1 MLDYISLWRH
11 QSCQFLQSVYLG
23 GHGNCYTTCTSY
35 PGNCVVPPNLEVIIP
50 CYFPGGD
57 GDTDSPIPRTVP
69 DAVDQLDE
77 EFPFQTDSTNIASA
91 SDPARSPN
99 NSRNSADYHNPAYN
113 TLRPPFTASPTALT
127 VKPVEP
133 IETDVYKSD
142 SQPGFRV
149 ISQSSSPSSST
160 SSLDCNY
167 NAYYEKD
174 QKIPRIASINHIAA

>member
-1 MLDYISLWRH
+1 M
-11 QSCQFLQSVYLG
+11 
-23 GHGNCYTTCTSY
+23 
-35 PGNCVVPPNLEVIIP
+35 
-50 CYFPGGD
+50 
-57 GDTDSPIPRTVP
+57 DSPIPRTVP
-69 DAVDQLDE
+69 DAVDQLDD
-77 EFPFQTDSTNIASA
+77 EFPFQTDRTNIAST

-113 TLRPPFTASPTALT
+113 TLRPPPFTASPTALT
-127 VKPVEP
+127 VKLVEP

-149 ISQSSSPSSST
+149 ISQSSSSPSSSP